1 MSERV
6 FKVYQNVP
14 WYIKESASMPDKY
27 EDLTNDQKSFVDE
40 FYFST
45 LASSPVR
52 EDLTAIKADLEDVIE
67 QIQN

>member
-45 LASSPVR
+45 LASSSVR
-52 EDLTAIKADLEDVIE
+52 ED
-67 QIQN
+67 